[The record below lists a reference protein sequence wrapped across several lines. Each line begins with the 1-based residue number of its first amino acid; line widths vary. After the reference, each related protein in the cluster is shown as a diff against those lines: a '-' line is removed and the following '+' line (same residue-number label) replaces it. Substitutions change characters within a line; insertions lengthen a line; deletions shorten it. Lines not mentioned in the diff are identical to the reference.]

1 MTWFLIS
8 SFYFR
13 PSAKTPFIKLSENMS
28 SDYPYFSLYEDE
40 GISDLYD
47 ITLPPSTTTLIADEE
62 EEVYDEE
69 DIIESDED
77 MDASL

>member
-1 MTWFLIS
+1 
-8 SFYFR
+8 
-13 PSAKTPFIKLSENMS
+13 MS

-62 EEVYDEE
+62 EVYDEE